1 MVHKTLNLRR
11 GSAALRVAFSFDEA
25 AHVEEF
31 NSRMADCVKMERL
44 LKEKRTVAAAELY
57 GKAIEALYVLVMG
70 EDTAKAVIQY
80 FGDDMLE
87 MVSTINPIMVK
98 EIYPAVQ
105 RASVRNRE
113 KARRKFLKEQKK
125 RLRA

>member
-11 GSAALRVAFSFDEA
+11 GGAALRVAFSFDEA

-57 GKAIEALYVLVMG
+57 GKTIELLYTLVMG

-80 FGDDMLE
+80 FGEDMLL

-105 RASVRNRE
+105 RASVRNRK

>member
-11 GSAALRVAFSFDEA
+11 GGAALRVAFSFDEA
-25 AHVEEF
+25 AHVEKF
-31 NSRMADCVKMERL
+31 NSCMANCVKMERL

-57 GKAIEALYVLVMG
+57 GKAIEALYTLVMG

-98 EIYPAVQ
+98 EVYPAVQ